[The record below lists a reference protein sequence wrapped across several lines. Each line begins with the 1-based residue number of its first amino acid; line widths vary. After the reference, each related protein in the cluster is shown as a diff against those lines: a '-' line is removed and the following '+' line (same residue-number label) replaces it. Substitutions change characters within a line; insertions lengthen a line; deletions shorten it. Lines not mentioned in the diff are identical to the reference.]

1 MKRNSLLNSSSVVT
15 VSLTDLVGD
24 RARDEIQNDVE
35 TVATVLEAPVDVEP
49 GHNLSAKKAHH
60 DLRWSK
66 PEPKLKGLRRKA
78 PATFTNRLYFLN
90 ITSKLTE
97 KYKSNTN

>member
-1 MKRNSLLNSSSVVT
+1 MKRNSLSNSSSVVP
-15 VSLTDLVGD
+15 VSSTDLVGD

-60 DLRWSK
+60 NFRWS
-66 PEPKLKGLRRKA
+66 
-78 PATFTNRLYFLN
+78 
-90 ITSKLTE
+90 
-97 KYKSNTN
+97 